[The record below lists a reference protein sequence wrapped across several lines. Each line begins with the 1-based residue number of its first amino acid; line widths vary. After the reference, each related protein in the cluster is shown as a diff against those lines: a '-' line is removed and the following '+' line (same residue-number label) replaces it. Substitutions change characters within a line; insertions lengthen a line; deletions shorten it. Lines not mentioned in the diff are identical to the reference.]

1 MEPGQ
6 LSRYFEQAAGWKTDE
21 RFDFRQGKEVCPFS
35 RPPDRLW
42 KQLILLLSSSREAAN
57 ALPSSAKEKHTWSY
71 VYIPQCV
78 FVACTG
84 RTL

>member
-6 LSRYFEQAAGWKTDE
+6 LSWYCEQAPGWTTDE
-21 RFDFRQGKEVCPFS
+21 RFDFRQRKEVFPFS

-42 KQLILLLSSSREAAN
+42 EQMILLLSSRREAAH
-57 ALPSSAKEKHTWSY
+57 ALPSSAKKKHACCC
-71 VYIPQCV
+71 VYIPKYV